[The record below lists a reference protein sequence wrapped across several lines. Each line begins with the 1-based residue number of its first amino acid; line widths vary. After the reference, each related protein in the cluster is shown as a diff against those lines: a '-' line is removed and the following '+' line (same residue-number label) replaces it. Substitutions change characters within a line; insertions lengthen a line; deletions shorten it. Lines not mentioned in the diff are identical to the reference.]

1 MNKLFIL
8 ISSFFYFGFDF
19 ISNNGLTLMTKYT
32 RDQAKHNKNDNFII
46 AFDYKNSSRS
56 LYSMSIQDTSAK
68 LSHDRELNNFNINI
82 DNKFGNRSVC
92 TKYPF
97 PKQTLFNKIYHLIK
111 YDDFIYIKQQNI
123 FYFEIQIESLNQN
136 NEDISLGFCNNKFCL
151 VNFNLLLVF
160 IYY

>member
-1 MNKLFIL
+1 MEDINNSTHNLN
-8 ISSFFYFGFDF
+8 SSIGFDF

-82 DNKFGNRSVC
+82 DSH
-92 TKYPF
+92 YD
-97 PKQTLFNKIYHLIK
+97 LFKKDPDYGLFVKIS
-111 YDDFIYIKQQNI
+111 NI
-123 FYFEIQIESLNQN
+123 N
-136 NEDISLGFCNNKFCL
+136 
-151 VNFNLLLVF
+151 
-160 IYY
+160 